1 MVLLVART
9 DERTPARVQPG
20 AALIGPV
27 SGERLGRS
35 ANLAGG
41 GSVPHRAAN
50 EGLFVRTSGP
60 NPTGFVMGPRGLG
73 GSLMRMTSFL
83 ILSAAALA
91 GCGTSQ
97 PDREVG
103 GAATGAGTGAMIGL
117 LGGPIGVAAGA
128 LIGAGVGAGTGAVVS
143 PGHVNLGPP
152 PWSDR

>member
-1 MVLLVART
+1 MRVALVLFLTASV
-9 DERTPARVQPG
+9 
-20 AALIGPV
+20 
-27 SGERLGRS
+27 LG
-35 ANLAGG
+35 
-41 GSVPHRAAN
+41 
-50 EGLFVRTSGP
+50 
-60 NPTGFVMGPRGLG
+60 
-73 GSLMRMTSFL
+73 
-83 ILSAAALA
+83 

-117 LGGPIGVAAGA
+117 VGGPIGVAAGA